1 MSSKPGRMIYT
12 ESEETFPMKKWFP
25 QVLKEEDMEISRR
38 VPFCAICNL
47 LHTLMPKC
55 IQRIFMVHAVD
66 SYMFDLCKC
75 FLTQMT
81 KIPMSNLLRK
91 K

>member
-1 MSSKPGRMIYT
+1 MIHT
-12 ESEETFPMKKWFP
+12 ESEEAFPMKKWFP
-25 QVLKEEDMEISRR
+25 RVLKEEDMEISRR
-38 VPFCAICNL
+38 VPFWAICNK
-47 LHTLMPKC
+47 LHVLMSKC
-55 IQRIFMVHAVD
+55 IQRTFKVHAVD
-66 SYMFDLCKC
+66 TYMFDLGKC

>member
-1 MSSKPGRMIYT
+1 MIHT
-12 ESEETFPMKKWFP
+12 ESEEAFPMKKWFP
-25 QVLKEEDMEISRR
+25 QVLKEEDMKISRR
-38 VPFCAICNL
+38 VPFWAIYNL
-47 LHTLMPKC
+47 LHALMPKC
-55 IQRIFMVHAVD
+55 IQRTFKVHAVD
-66 SYMFDLCKC
+66 TYMFDLGEC